1 MSEPKRHSLRGKLI
15 TLVLTSLVL
24 VGALTLLTVSFMQF
38 RHVEAELALSQVGIR
53 SALTSKGRMLSQN
66 HALALT
72 SLVADNAFN
81 DVTKLV
87 TDTVQ
92 HDTDVKYGLFLSAEK
107 TPWVYVSPSTS
118 NQKDTPRDAWRELQ
132 IPDSALQAKQPSERS
147 VRLFG
152 GEVLE
157 FAAPIVVDE
166 EYLGAIFYGISTEKM
181 EAALQ
186 QARERSNEALKSMLQ
201 MLLIVVLVST
211 GIGLVLSARRATTI
225 VKPVVDLTAAA
236 NAFASGDRSVTVKG
250 IACGDEVEELADA
263 FNGMVRDLNKSYESL
278 ENLNRTLEHKVEERT
293 AELRH
298 RNRDM
303 ALVLD
308 NVDQGLITV
317 SRDGIMAQERS
328 RVVTAWFGNYGEN
341 TRFID
346 YIGKADPNFA
356 MGFEIN
362 WESLISDVLPLELCL
377 AQMPARLQT
386 RGRHYSV
393 NYTPINGEE
402 GTLSGVLL
410 VMVDVTE
417 ALAREVEEAEQRELL
432 AVFSQLN
439 RDRAGYLAF
448 HRESSRM
455 LEDLCSGA
463 LDAELSGFKRCVH
476 TLKGNVGSMGLSLV
490 AKLCHAIEDEMAET
504 NALPRE
510 EALAPLRARWER
522 INDTVLQL
530 TGGERSTL
538 AIREEDYRELV
549 AQLSVLSST
558 RDTLRQVLSWQLEP
572 ISEPL
577 RRLAERGVELARRL
591 DKGEVEIELQ
601 ADDIRVDPA
610 RWEPLWTALLHVV
623 RNAVDHG
630 LWPASEAPRDLGRRP
645 RLSFSAHVVDARLV
659 LGISDNG
666 RGIQWDRVRA
676 QALRMKLPATSR
688 DDLVKA
694 LLSDNF
700 TTASSLTEVSGRGVG
715 MAAVQAAVAAF
726 AGEITVASETGRGT
740 TWSFAF
746 PDSVLHEDLE
756 RVGAAV
762 HSGLPAKGVR
772 RSSLPSMLDA

>member
-1 MSEPKRHSLRGKLI
+1 MSEPKRHSLRAKLI

-24 VGALTLLTVSFMQF
+24 VGTLTLLTVSFMQF
-38 RHVEAELALSQVGIR
+38 RHAEAELALSEVAIR
-53 SALTSKGRMLSQN
+53 STLTSKGRMLSQN
-66 HALALT
+66 HSLALK
-72 SLVADNAFN
+72 SLVADNAVS

-87 TDTVQ
+87 TDTVE
-92 HDTDVKYGLFLSAEK
+92 HDSDLKYGLFLSAEK
-107 TPWVYVSPSTS
+107 APWVYVSPSTLQ
-118 NQKDTPRDAWRELQ
+118 QKEPDRDAWQELQ
-132 IPDSALQAKQPSERS
+132 IPESALQSKQPSQRS

-157 FAAPIVVDE
+157 FTAPIVVDE

-181 EAALQ
+181 EAALE
-186 QARERSNEALKSMLQ
+186 QARNRSNAALKSMLQ

-236 NAFASGDRSVTVKG
+236 NAFAAGDRTATVRG

-263 FNGMVRDLNKSYESL
+263 YNGMVRDLNKSYESL
-278 ENLNRTLEHKVEERT
+278 EHLNRTLEHKVEERT
-293 AELRH
+293 AELRY

-308 NVDQGLITV
+308 NVNQGLITV
-317 SRDGIMAQERS
+317 SIDGIMAQERS
-328 RVVTAWFGNYGEN
+328 RVVTAWFGDYGEN

-346 YIGKADPNFA
+346 YITKADPNFA
-356 MGFEIN
+356 LGFEIN
-362 WESLISDVLPLELCL
+362 WESLVSDVLPLELCL
-377 AQMPARLQT
+377 VQMPARLQT
-386 RGRHYSV
+386 RGLHYSV
-393 NYTPINGEE
+393 SYTPIRGDD
-402 GTLSGVLL
+402 GALSGVLL
-410 VMVDVTE
+410 VIVDVTE

-439 RDRAGYLAF
+439 RDRTGYMVF

-455 LEDLCSGA
+455 LDDLCSGA
-463 LDAELSGFKRCVH
+463 LDGDLAVFKRSLH

-490 AKLCHAIEDEMAET
+490 AKLCHVIEDGIAET
-504 NALPRE
+504 NALPPKASLE
-510 EALAPLRARWER
+510 PLRARWGR
-522 INDTVLQL
+522 ISDTVLQL

-538 AIREEDYRELV
+538 AIREEDYRELL
-549 AQLSVLSST
+549 AQLAAMSSA
-558 RDTLRQVLSWQLEP
+558 RDTLRQVLGWQLEP
-572 ISEPL
+572 ISRPL
-577 RRLAERGVELARRL
+577 RRLSERGVELARRL
-591 DKGEVEIELQ
+591 DKGEVEVELRT
-601 ADDIRVDPA
+601 DDLRVDPA

-630 LWPASEAPRDLGRRP
+630 LWPASEAPREPAKRP

-659 LGISDNG
+659 INIGDNG

-676 QALRMKLPATSR
+676 KALEMNLPAATR

-700 TTASSLTEVSGRGVG
+700 TTASSLTEESGRGVG

-726 AGEITVASETGRGT
+726 SGEITVVSEAGRGT

-746 PDSVLHEDLE
+746 SESVLLEDIE
-756 RVGAAV
+756 RLGSSV
-762 HSGLPAKGVR
+762 HSGLPAKGVKR
-772 RSSLPSMLDA
+772 ASLPSMSA